1 MVSLHKT
8 NKKKI
13 SSGEKR
19 QGRRQK
25 NVKCISDKNIAHIV
39 RAGIKSNPAKSET
52 ARDKINP
59 MARQSNA
66 AKFSAQKPIASTN

>member
-52 ARDKINP
+52 ARNKINS
-59 MARQSNA
+59 MARQINA
-66 AKFSAQKPIASTN
+66 AKLSAQRPITKTD